1 MSKILVTGGAGFIGS
16 NLVDALIEEDHD
28 VVIVDDLSSG
38 KKNYINPKAKFEQ
51 VDICSGQLSE
61 IFSRE
66 QFDYVFHLAAQ
77 IDVRISVEVPIFDN
91 KINVVGS
98 LNVFNNCIKHNV
110 SKIIFFSSGGAI
122 CGNTESPA
130 SEDFPPNPDSPYAV
144 HKYAAE
150 KNLEIL
156 YKIHNVNYIIVR
168 PANIYGPR
176 QYKGGEGAV
185 IAFFTHNALHDQE
198 SSIYGDGYQTRDFV
212 YVGDVVNMCL
222 LAMESNK
229 VGSYNV
235 STGKETNLF
244 ELIKA
249 IEKVTGREF
258 KYCHQES
265 RAGEVRRSVLDY
277 SKAKRELGWD
287 PKVSLEEG
295 VRKTINWLKE
305 NNL

>member
-1 MSKILVTGGAGFIGS
+1 MSKVLVTGGAGFIGS
-16 NLVDALIEEDHD
+16 NLVDALINEGHE

-38 KKNYINPKAKFEQ
+38 KKDYINPKAKFEQ
-51 VDICSGQLSE
+51 VDICSGQLSD

-66 QFDYVFHLAAQ
+66 KFDYVFHLAAQ

-91 KINVVGS
+91 KVNVVGS
-98 LNVFNNCIKHNV
+98 LNVFNNCIKNNV
-110 SKIIFFSSGGAI
+110 RKIIFFSSGGAI

-156 YKIHNVNYIIVR
+156 YKIHHIDYAVIR
-168 PANIYGPR
+168 PANVYGPR

-185 IAFFTHNALHDQE
+185 VAFFTHNALHDLE
-198 SSIYGDGYQTRDFV
+198 SSIYGDGYQSRDFV
-212 YVGDVVNMCL
+212 YVGDVVDLCL
-222 LAMESNK
+222 LSMKSNR
-229 VGSYNV
+229 VGAYNV

-244 ELIKA
+244 ELIEA
-249 IEKVTGREF
+249 IKSVTGKDF
-258 KYCHQES
+258 KYRHQDP
-265 RAGEVRRSVLDY
+265 RAGEVRKSVLD
-277 SKAKRELGWD
+277 SNKAKQELGWQQ
-287 PKVSLEEG
+287 KVSLKEG
-295 VRKTINWLKE
+295 ISKTIEWLKE